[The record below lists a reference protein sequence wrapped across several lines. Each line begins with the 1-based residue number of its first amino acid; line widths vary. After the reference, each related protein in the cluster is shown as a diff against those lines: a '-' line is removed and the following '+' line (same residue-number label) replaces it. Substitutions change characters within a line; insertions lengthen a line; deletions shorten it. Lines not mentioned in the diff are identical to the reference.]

1 MLGSKIGC
9 KQKALKEMGIWDR
22 FGPQDIVADTR
33 SKLIDSLGPQNS
45 AEWEVSRMR
54 GQLFLGSSGKHKP
67 KALAQLFS
75 TLVAHC
81 NSRGELKKMWLPGS
95 NHGSALTVLGVSWC

>member
-9 KQKALKEMGIWDR
+9 KQKTLKEMGIWDR
-22 FGPQDIVADTR
+22 FGPQDMVADTH

-45 AEWEVSRMR
+45 AEWEVRKMR
-54 GQLFLGSSGKHKP
+54 RQLFLGSSGKHKP
-67 KALAQLFS
+67 KAEALAQLFS

-81 NSRGELKKMWLPGS
+81 NSRGELKNVVAWI
-95 NHGSALTVLGVSWC
+95 